1 MLVLFV
7 FLVSFCIDITVIPL
21 LYSIFVVESKWG
33 IKCCMSFFEAMR
45 DWAFLV
51 GKAFCWVLFGVGAR
65 QFFARGSLA
74 LCVWGVSS
82 LRAGRQLFLFGALVL
97 CEGAVVCRGCRSLH
111 VGCQLFAGLTKV
123 IAWGRLS
130 TV

>member
-45 DWAFLV
+45 DGAFLV

-65 QFFARGSLA
+65 QLFV
-74 LCVWGVSS
+74 CGVSS
-82 LRAGRQLFLFGALVL
+82 FCLGR
-97 CEGAVVCRGCRSLH
+97 
-111 VGCQLFAGLTKV
+111 
-123 IAWGRLS
+123 
-130 TV
+130 